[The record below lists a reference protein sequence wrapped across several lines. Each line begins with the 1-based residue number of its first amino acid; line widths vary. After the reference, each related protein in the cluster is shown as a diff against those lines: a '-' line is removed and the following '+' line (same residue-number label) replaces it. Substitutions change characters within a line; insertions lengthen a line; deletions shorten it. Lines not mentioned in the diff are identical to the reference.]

1 MTIIPYAFYLIMAE
15 LAVGAF
21 LTMYALDIRN
31 DSAINFFR
39 TQGVIYFFL
48 FSVLAWATQNG
59 FATPHQL
66 RLDGFNLDYSWLD
79 RRPSLLGWFLLAQI
93 PYNVAL
99 WFNSRI
105 GRLAFGGIASFL
117 GLAALFADAMGLR
130 PVASAWGGG
139 FFTVTAFLL
148 GALAL
153 GGVSTA
159 MLLGHW
165 YLNTPTASGK
175 PLEFATWLTIGGLV
189 LQVFCGL
196 LTGPTTY
203 HATPAKAA
211 MTAPQATG
219 VLAPASAPHSHW
231 MLAAEQPALTATP
244 TVTPVATPTP
254 PKPSVPSGVTF
265 PTPILV
271 LLQYVLGLGVPLG
284 LSILALR
291 LERDRSFQ
299 SATGMLYIAVVFTFF
314 GEILARGLFLRPLA

>member
-1 MTIIPYAFYLIMAE
+1 MTIIPFAFYLVMVE

-21 LTMYALDIRN
+21 LTMYALDVRN

-66 RLDGFNLDYSWLD
+66 QLNGFNLDYAWLN
-79 RRPSLLGWFLLAQI
+79 RQPPLLGWFLIVQI
-93 PYNVAL
+93 PYNIAL

-105 GRLAFGGIASFL
+105 GRLAFGGIASAL
-117 GLAALFADAMGLR
+117 GLATLFVDAMGLR
-130 PVASAWGGG
+130 PVAAAWGGG
-139 FFTVTAFLL
+139 FFTVVAFLL

-175 PLEFATWLTIGGLV
+175 PLEFATWLTIGGLA
-189 LQVFCGL
+189 LQVVFGL

-203 HATPAKAA
+203 VHPTSTTPVHAVTSHSLVAQQT
-211 MTAPQATG
+211 MH
-219 VLAPASAPHSHW
+219 APAI
-231 MLAAEQPALTATP
+231 LTAAPTP
-244 TVTPVATPTP
+244 GPTATPTP

-265 PTPILV
+265 STPVLV
-271 LLQYVLGLGVPLG
+271 FLQYVLGLGLPLG
-284 LSILALR
+284 LSVLALR

>member
-1 MTIIPYAFYLIMAE
+1 MTIIPFAFYLVMVE

-21 LTMYALDIRN
+21 LTMYALDVRN

-66 RLDGFNLDYSWLD
+66 RLDGFTNLDYTWLN
-79 RRPSLLGWFLLAQI
+79 RQPALLGWFLIVQI
-93 PYNVAL
+93 PYNIAL
-99 WFNSRI
+99 WLNARI
-105 GRLAFGGIASFL
+105 GRLLFGGITAAL
-117 GLAALFADAMGLR
+117 GLATLFVDGMALR
-130 PVASAWGGG
+130 PIAAAWGGG
-139 FFTVTAFLL
+139 FFTVSAFLL

-175 PLEFATWLTIGGLV
+175 PLEFATWLTIGGIAV
-189 LQVFCGL
+189 QVVCGL
-196 LTGPTTY
+196 LSGPTTY
-203 HATPAKAA
+203 VHPA
-211 MTAPQATG
+211 
-219 VLAPASAPHSHW
+219 ASAAYAPTTTTAVARTLPKNKSTV
-231 MLAAEQPALTATP
+231 LLTAATP
-244 TVTPVATPTP
+244 TPNATATPTP
-254 PKPSVPSGVTF
+254 PKSSVPPGVTF
-265 PTPILV
+265 PTPVLV
-271 LLQYVLGLGVPLG
+271 LLQYILGLGVPLG
-284 LSILALR
+284 LSVLALR

-314 GEILARGLFLRPLA
+314 GEILARGLFLRPLI

>member
-1 MTIIPYAFYLIMAE
+1 MTIIPFAFYLVMIE

-21 LTMYALDIRN
+21 LTMYALDVRN

-39 TQGVIYFFL
+39 TQGFIYFFL

-66 RLDGFNLDYSWLD
+66 QLDGFKLDYSWLN
-79 RRPSLLGWFLLAQI
+79 RQPPLLGWFLIAQI

-99 WFNSRI
+99 WFNTRI
-105 GRLAFGGIASFL
+105 GRLVFGGIAAAL
-117 GLAALFADAMGLR
+117 GLATLFVDGMGMRIIAD
-130 PVASAWGGG
+130 AWGGG

-175 PLEFATWLTIGGLV
+175 PLEFATWLTIGGIA
-189 LQVFCGL
+189 LQVVCGL
-196 LTGPTTY
+196 LSGPTTY
-203 HATPAKAA
+203 NHPANTTTAQAAPITAVALTAHQAAKPANTRAVLQTPIPGATPG
-211 MTAPQATG
+211 P
-219 VLAPASAPHSHW
+219 
-231 MLAAEQPALTATP
+231 TATP
-244 TVTPVATPTP
+244 TR
-254 PKPSVPSGVTF
+254 PKPSVPAGVTF
-265 PTPILV
+265 PTPVLV
-271 LLQYVLGLGVPLG
+271 LLQYILGLGVPLG